1 MCEALHVDKL
11 GDLTKLIRSKN
22 AGPFLLTFDILFD
35 NWETYVRVRDSGT
48 LSPQL
53 FSDMYRTPVNDVQF
67 STYDPGMAIK
77 VTIPRGIFSG
87 DVGDPDIYGGQQYAL
102 LVDIEVP

>member
-1 MCEALHVDKL
+1 VDKL

-35 NWETYVRVRDSGT
+35 NWNTYARVRDSGK

-53 FSDMYRTPVNDVQF
+53 FSDTYRTPLDDVQF

-77 VTIPRGIFSG
+77 VTIPRAIYSG
-87 DVGDPDIYGGQQYAL
+87 DVSDPDIYGGQQYAL
-102 LVDIEVP
+102 LVDIEIP

>member
-1 MCEALHVDKL
+1 MDKL

-35 NWETYVRVRDSGT
+35 NWDTYVRVRDSGKLT
-48 LSPQL
+48 AQL
-53 FSDMYRTPVNDVQF
+53 FSDVYRTPLGDVRF

-77 VTIPRGIFSG
+77 VTIPRRVYSG
-87 DVGDPDIYGGQQYAL
+87 DVGDPDIYGGQQYGP
-102 LVDIEVP
+102 LVDIEIP